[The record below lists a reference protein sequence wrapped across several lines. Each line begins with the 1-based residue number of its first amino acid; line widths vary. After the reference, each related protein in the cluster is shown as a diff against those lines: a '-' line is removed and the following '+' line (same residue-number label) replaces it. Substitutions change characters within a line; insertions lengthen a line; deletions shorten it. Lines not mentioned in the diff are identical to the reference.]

1 MNIATNS
8 AQFAQSRRPARL
20 LSALLALALAP
31 AAHAVDYTWLGNAS
45 NNNWFSNFTYGANYA
60 TFFNW
65 SPSGPPSYG
74 SPANIFIDNNPAK
87 SSKVQIAPF
96 NYVAPSPYCTGLSCG
111 ISAGAAN
118 LTIDSGDTVVIGGSI
133 PFSDGYYYANGQ
145 SRLEMIDTGSGATLV
160 NNGVLRLSS
169 EGNNAVLG
177 ITGIVTLSG
186 SGETWLNNGYD
197 ASNSRS
203 SYNDKQIIYGVGSAF
218 GSSVGPK
225 LVIDAGHTVRGSGR
239 LGYNNTLSITNHGTV
254 RADGPGELIVG
265 GAYTN
270 QAAFSLINTG
280 LMQATNGSR
289 LRINNR
295 IDNSGGV
302 IEALAGS
309 DVIISEAVTGG
320 TLRSSGSGA
329 LRTYGSNS
337 YATYLTGLTLE
348 GHLHLSDGVHAN
360 FGAFG
365 ATNTIVNNGLISVGG
380 QISGST
386 PYITGSTLTFY
397 GDTTFAGTG
406 RIEMT
411 DDANNKIAY
420 YGGYINR
427 TPVATL
433 GAGQV
438 LTGAGEIKTTLINQG
453 RIEANG
459 ALNALKIG
467 SGGLLTNQGE
477 IVVSGAAPIGLW
489 VNGGQLKN
497 EATLTVEAGSVLSGS
512 VTQTAGVSK
521 IQGTLQDGTFFLQGG
536 LLKGTGTIN
545 STVYNTG
552 GIFAPGTSPGTLTIA
567 NYTQTAGD
575 LVLEIDGDAYAL
587 QDHLT
592 ITGNANFYGGRVVL
606 DFSDYTGGGNLS
618 FADILRVEG
627 TLRLAHP
634 VTGAASVFEV
644 VGLGAGMHADVAWN
658 GNALSVALAPVPEP
672 ETWAMLLAG
681 LGLVGAFARKRPV
694 QSM

>member
-1 MNIATNS
+1 MSVAMNS
-8 AQFAQSRRPARL
+8 AQVSNSRRPARL
-20 LSALLALALAP
+20 LSALLALAAIP
-31 AAHAVDYTWLGNAS
+31 SAQAVDFTWLGNAS
-45 NNNWFSNFTYGANYA
+45 NNNWFTNFTYGANYVPLY
-60 TFFNW
+60 NW
-65 SPSGPPSYG
+65 TPSGPPSYG
-74 SPANIFIDNNPAK
+74 SPATVLIDNDPGR
-87 SSKVQIAPF
+87 SSKVQIAP
-96 NYVAPSPYCTGLSCG
+96 PYTVSTPNCSGLGCG
-111 ISAGAAN
+111 MSAAAN
-118 LTIDSGDTVVIGGSI
+118 RLVIDSGDTVVIGGSI
-133 PFSDGYYYANGQ
+133 PFSDATYYANGQ

-169 EGNNAVLG
+169 EGNNAVLA

-186 SGETWLNNGYD
+186 SGETWLNNGYS
-197 ASNSRS
+197 ASNVRS
-203 SYNDKQIIYGVGSAF
+203 SFNDKQIIYGAGSAF
-218 GSSVGPK
+218 GSSNGPR

-239 LGYNNTLSITNHGTV
+239 LGYNNSLSITNNGTI
-254 RADGPGELIVG
+254 RADGPGELVVS
-265 GAYTN
+265 GAYSS
-270 QAAFSLINTG
+270 QSSFSLINTG
-280 LMQATNGSR
+280 LMQAANGGR

-309 DVIISEAVTGG
+309 DVIIGEAVSGG
-320 TLRSSGSGA
+320 TLRSNGSGVI
-329 LRTYGSNS
+329 RTYGSNS

-348 GHLHLSDGVHAN
+348 GQLHLSDDVHAN

-380 QISGST
+380 QIAGST

-397 GDTTFAGTG
+397 GDTTFAGNG

-411 DDANNKIAY
+411 DDANNKIAG

-459 ALNALKIG
+459 TVNALKLG
-467 SGGLLTNQGE
+467 VGGLLTNQGE
-477 IVVSGAAPIGLW
+477 IVVSGSAPIGLW
-489 VNGGQLKN
+489 VNGGQFKN
-497 EATLTVEAGSVLSGS
+497 EATLTVEAGSTLSGS
-512 VTQTAGVSK
+512 ITQTAGVTM

-552 GIFAPGTSPGTLTIA
+552 GIFAPGTSPGTLTLA

-575 LVLEIDGDAYAL
+575 LVLEIDGDDYAL

-592 ITGNANFYGGRVVL
+592 ITGDANFYGGRIVL
-606 DFSDYTGGGNLS
+606 DFSEYTGSGNLS
-618 FADILRVEG
+618 FADILRVNG
-627 TLRLAHP
+627 TLRLVHP
-634 VTGAASVFEV
+634 TTGATSVFEV
-644 VGLGAGMHADVAWN
+644 VGLGGSTQANVAWN
-658 GNALSVALAPVPEP
+658 GNSLSLAVSAPVPEP

-681 LGLVGAFARKRPV
+681 LGLVSFAARRPATA
-694 QSM
+694 